1 VEKKKKKKRKA
12 KKKLKFN
19 FFFLKKKKVFPFFI
33 NSMEKPGKKTV
44 EELRQA
50 LEELGLDS
58 RGRKPELKL
67 RLKKAQKKQASETPK
82 EEEEEEEKKEI
93 RQQEFDY
100 FLFFDVE
107 ATCIK
112 DGGFNY
118 ANEII
123 EFPIVLVDGTTFDIV
138 DEFRSYVKP
147 GINPILSEF
156 CIELTGITQETVDQ
170 SPDFVQVLNEF
181 QVFMAKYDLFRSK
194 TATFVTGKKRIHYN
208 TMIC

>member
-1 VEKKKKKKRKA
+1 
-12 KKKLKFN
+12 
-19 FFFLKKKKVFPFFI
+19 
-33 NSMEKPGKKTV
+33 MEKPGKKTV

-67 RLKKAQKKQASETPK
+67 RLKKAQKKQANQTPK
-82 EEEEEEEKKEI
+82 EDKEDKEEKEEKEI

-156 CIELTGITQETVDQ
+156 CIELTGITQATVDQ

-194 TATFVTGKKRIHYN
+194 TATFVTGKIIQYN
-208 TMIC
+208 II